1 MERNA
6 LKFISLFNEIEQL
19 LRELAGGD
27 RYMPFY
33 KLVDQVSFKNKV
45 VARYASTLK
54 MYADLRNVIIH
65 NQIDNRFIADP
76 DDAAV
81 SELEAIF
88 NKIQS
93 PVLAISVVHHQVQ
106 SVTVENALSKA
117 LELMTD
123 LGYSQLPVYEE
134 GKFVGMLNAHVI
146 TFWLAHKTKGLVG
159 DQQER
164 GGDQQK
170 TGNQQGQGV
179 NNGDMNLNITTTT
192 VKEVMV
198 FKTDKGKTLFL
209 PRMVSAIEV
218 LDQYQEFAKRADRI
232 DAIMI
237 THSGQMNETPLTIIT
252 DFDIPI
258 LLGCL

>member
-6 LKFISLFNEIEQL
+6 VKFISLFNEIEQL

-81 SELEAIF
+81 SELEDIF
-88 NKIQS
+88 IKIQS
-93 PVLAISVVHHQVQ
+93 PVLALSVIHHQVQ

-123 LGYSQLPVYEE
+123 LGYSQLPVYED

-159 DQQER
+159 DQEEH
-164 GGDQQK
+164 
-170 TGNQQGQGV
+170 GV
-179 NNGDMNLNITTTT
+179 NSGGMNLNITATT
-192 VKEVMV
+192 VKEVMG

-209 PRMVSAIEV
+209 PRTVSAIEV

-252 DFDIPI
+252 DFDIPM